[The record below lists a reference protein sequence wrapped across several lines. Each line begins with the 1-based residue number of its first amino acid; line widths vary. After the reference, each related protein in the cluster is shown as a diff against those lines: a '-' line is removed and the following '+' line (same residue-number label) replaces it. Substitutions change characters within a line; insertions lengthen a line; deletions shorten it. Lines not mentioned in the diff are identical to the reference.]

1 MGGKNGKVRTWCC
14 VTCGASRTTVGSGRN
29 GRYCSTKCRDRHLYK
44 PKTTRTNS
52 FNKRAFILESKIARG
67 NCMDCGYEMSVRT
80 ARAFDWDHRDPHTKS
95 FELSNPPAGAT
106 MHELLEEMAKCDVIC
121 RNCHAL
127 RPTSHLGRLIKTPQR
142 QLSLGGIF
150 DL

>member
-1 MGGKNGKVRTWCC
+1 MGGKNGKVRTWSC
-14 VTCGASRTTVGSGRN
+14 VQCGESRTTVGSGRN
-29 GRYCSTKCRDRHLYK
+29 GMYCSPKCRDRHKYK
-44 PKTTRTNS
+44 PKTNRTRN
-52 FNKRAFILESKIARG
+52 FNIRNFILECKIARG
-67 NCMDCGYEMSVRT
+67 DCMDCGYEMSERT

-95 FELSNPPAGAT
+95 FELSNPPKGAT
-106 MHELLEEMAKCDVIC
+106 MTELLDEMAKCDVVC

-142 QLSLGGIF
+142 QLSLGGMF